1 MLELLESCNGLEED
15 MLRYKNEWIR
25 IGERLH
31 PGEYK
36 CYPRATKAF
45 DKLRNKGKIKTFQS
59 RLEQAFSE
67 NDYDTALRLLKQRP
81 GEFGRKL
88 DVLLRKSEQHE
99 EILLA
104 FRDVAEKKIKKMM
117 WFFT

>member
-1 MLELLESCNGLEED
+1 MRLITALSDGDISLFKSDTRYRSFKRSERRLLLELLESCNGLEED
-15 MLRYKNEWIR
+15 VRYKNEWIR

-45 DKLRNKGKIKTFQS
+45 DKLRKKGKIKTFQS

-81 GEFGRKL
+81 GEFGRKM
-88 DVLLRKSEQHE
+88 DVL
-99 EILLA
+99 
-104 FRDVAEKKIKKMM
+104 
-117 WFFT
+117 